1 MIKMAL
7 HLLKI
12 EKRNTLN
19 LGICIASTVTVC
31 LIFMEIL
38 KSPFITTE
46 SLFFYNSLI
55 TFFMI
60 LMCVILMV
68 YASNYFIRIK
78 SREMG
83 LLILSGLSSLK
94 VFGYMLVQMLL
105 VVVVFALLGFV
116 MFMIVNPVIQA
127 SLYYILGIDANI
139 FYVNYEALLQGLAI
153 VIAIVFAIML
163 ANTGFLVKTGIIE
176 LLENHNIISYKKD
189 TRAIKPP
196 KWLWV
201 FIYGF
206 GLLCMYTGNN
216 EVGGYILFSLIG
228 ALGAYGLFRHY
239 LPNYYHKRALKQTVD
254 PIRFLVKEDTNLLMQ
269 QSKSFIAIV
278 MLVMI
283 GMVPF
288 ICGSYSDQVLHFE
301 MHMAFT
307 IANVLLSLTLI
318 NRFKIDH
325 IQRDEHFFGV
335 FKLGFCK
342 EEINEVYKKEVI
354 SYFNH
359 IWVLS
364 VIYIINIFIVF
375 YLNQGLR
382 VMTII
387 IIIFEYVIPYLFAE
401 IVILY
406 ERKKEIDHDKRYA

>member
-7 HLLKI
+7 YLLKT

-19 LGICIASTVTVC
+19 LGICIASSVTVC

-38 KSPFITTE
+38 KSPFITSE
-46 SLFFYNSLI
+46 LLFFYNALI

-83 LLILSGLSSLK
+83 LLILSGLSTFK
-94 VFGYMLVQMLL
+94 VFGYMLVQML
-105 VVVVFALLGFV
+105 VIVVVFALVGLV
-116 MFMIVNPVIQA
+116 IFMIANPLIQA
-127 SLYYILGIDANI
+127 VLYYILQIDASI
-139 FYVNYEALLQGLAI
+139 FYINYEALLQGLAI
-153 VIAIVFAIML
+153 VVAIIFTIML

-176 LLENHNIISYKKD
+176 LLENHNIISYKRD
-189 TRAIKPP
+189 VRTIKPP
-196 KWLWV
+196 KCLWV

-239 LPNYYHKRALKQTVD
+239 LPDYYHKRVLKQTANPV
-254 PIRFLVKEDTNLLMQ
+254 RFLVKEDTNLLMQ

-288 ICGSYSDQVLHFE
+288 VCGSYDDQVLHFE
-301 MHMAFT
+301 MHMAFI
-307 IANVLLSLTLI
+307 IANILLSLTLV
-318 NRFKIDH
+318 NRFKIDY

-335 FKLGFCK
+335 FKLGFCR
-342 EEINEVYKKEVI
+342 EEINEIYKKEVI

-364 VIYIINIFIVF
+364 IIYIINTFILF
-375 YLNQGLR
+375 YLNQGLN
-382 VMTII
+382 VMTMI
-387 IIIFEYVIPYLFAE
+387 IIIFEYAIPYLVAE
-401 IVILY
+401 IIILY
-406 ERKKEIDHDKRYA
+406 ERKKEINHDKRYA